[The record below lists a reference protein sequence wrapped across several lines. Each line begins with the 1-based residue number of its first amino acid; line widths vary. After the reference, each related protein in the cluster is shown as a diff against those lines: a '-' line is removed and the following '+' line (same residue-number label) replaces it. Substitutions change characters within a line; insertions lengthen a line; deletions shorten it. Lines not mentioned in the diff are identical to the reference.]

1 MKGRWPLGEVR
12 PEGGLPSGLRALA
25 RLMAALAARDV
36 KGVEVAL
43 GEVAASVGDGGLE
56 VEEVEEALLQATLFV
71 GYPAAMEA
79 FRGWREVSG
88 RRAGAPLPESP
99 ELWRARGPMV
109 LDQVYG
115 EVTARLVDNMTALH
129 PELARWMVEEGY
141 GRVLG
146 RPGLALSRRELL
158 VVALLAPQDTPRQLR
173 AHLRGALRNGV
184 PVAWMETMLEEI
196 EPWLPLGAARERVND
211 TWQAVRERV
220 GSIPPRSAP
229 TSS

>member
-1 MKGRWPLGEVR
+1 MGEASAD
-12 PEGGLPSGLRALA
+12 GGLPGGLRALV
-25 RLMAALAARDV
+25 RLAAALAARDSE
-36 KGVEVAL
+36 GVEVAL
-43 GEVAASVGDGGLE
+43 GQVAASVKGGGLKA
-56 VEEVEEALLQATLFV
+56 EEVEEALLQATLFV

-79 FRGWREVSG
+79 FRGWREVHG
-88 RRAGAPLPESP
+88 QGAAAPLHESP
-99 ELWRARGPMV
+99 DLWRARGPMV

-115 EVTARLVDNMTALH
+115 TVAARLLENMTALH

-184 PVAWMETMLEEI
+184 PVEWMETMFQDI
-196 EPWLPLGAARERVND
+196 EPWLPHGDARERLNH

-220 GSIPPRSAP
+220 GSIPPPSAP